1 MTASSVF
8 LLALSHPVEH
18 GAAAGRFP
26 WTFEPLVLVSLM
38 LSATLYSLGVGKL
51 WRSAGIG
58 KGISWT
64 QAACFFG
71 GWLALVAAL
80 VSPIDA
86 LSDQLLSVHMVQ
98 HELLMIV
105 AAPLMAASSSFV
117 AIAWLFRASRI
128 RVRATRFGGQ
138 ASRSLLYLATA
149 PALVWLLH
157 GFALWVWH
165 LPSLYDAALENEWV
179 HLAQHLCFF
188 VSACLFWWGMLHGR
202 YGRLGYG
209 AAVIYVFATTLHSGV
224 LGALMTMSGS
234 LWYPFYEPTTAAWGL
249 TPLEDQQL
257 AGLIMWI
264 PSSVIFLAVGL
275 AFLAA
280 WIRESERRVRILQTR
295 A

>member
-1 MTASSVF
+1 MTASNLFV
-8 LLALSHPVEH
+8 LALSHPIEH
-18 GAAAGRFP
+18 GTAVERYP
-26 WTFEPLVLVSLM
+26 WTFEPLVLVSLTV
-38 LSATLYSLGVGKL
+38 SAALYSLGVAKL
-51 WRSAGIG
+51 WRSAGVG
-58 KGISWT
+58 KGISRT
-64 QAACFFG
+64 QVGCFVG

-117 AIAWLFRASRI
+117 AIAWVLRI
-128 RVRATRFGGQ
+128 RLRATRFGGQ
-138 ASRSLLYLATA
+138 ASRPLLYLATA
-149 PALVWLLH
+149 PAFVWLLH
-157 GFALWVWH
+157 GVALWVWH

-188 VSACLFWWGMLHGR
+188 ISACLFWWGMLHGR

-234 LWYPFYEPTTAAWGL
+234 LWYPFYEPTTIAWGL

-257 AGLIMWI
+257 AGLIMWV